1 MSESQKEN
9 ALRKVLEERPD
20 SKDDFLFLFQCLHD
34 METFLSSCADEQGL
48 KVNAMFV
55 SS

>member
-1 MSESQKEN
+1 MSGSQQKN
-9 ALRKVLEERPD
+9 ALRKVQEEFPD
-20 SKDDFLFLFQCLHD
+20 AKDDFLFVFQCLDD

-55 SS
+55 CS